1 MAKIKYLM
9 CQTGLY
15 FMSNLMEDQR
25 FDIKAWKIDSG
36 TDILVVRDDLLE
48 VRIKDIRNIILIVGE
63 ETIENVLSQVDQSKL
78 KTMWK

>member
-1 MAKIKYLM
+1 
-9 CQTGLY
+9 
-15 FMSNLMEDQR
+15 MSNLMEDQR

-48 VRIKDIRNIILIVGE
+48 VRIKDIRNIVLIVGE

-78 KTMWK
+78 KTMWN